1 MYRRPRSLCA
11 LRGVS
16 GKRETPPPVCVVS
29 FPPSATKA
37 NFGCFLLFF
46 FARDVL
52 RGKEMGY
59 TLEGASSRER
69 RVVITAQHTRV
80 RSIGVVLCVCVC
92 VEGAIVAAA
101 RKRLHQ

>member
-1 MYRRPRSLCA
+1 
-11 LRGVS
+11 
-16 GKRETPPPVCVVS
+16 
-29 FPPSATKA
+29 
-37 NFGCFLLFF
+37 
-46 FARDVL
+46 
-52 RGKEMGY
+52 MGY